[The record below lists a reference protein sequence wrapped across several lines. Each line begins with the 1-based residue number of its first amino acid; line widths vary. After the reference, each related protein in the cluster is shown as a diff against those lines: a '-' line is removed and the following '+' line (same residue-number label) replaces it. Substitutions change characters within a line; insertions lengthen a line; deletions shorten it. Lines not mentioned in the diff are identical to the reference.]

1 MIPLASLILMSLS
14 SAPDPAPTSAAP
26 AAPTSAPATPS
37 VEIVRVAR
45 PGVPVVHLRVL
56 VLSGSADDPPG
67 KEGLA
72 AFTGALLRRG
82 TRSHSREA
90 LDEALDRIA
99 ATISV
104 QVQKEFTVLSGL
116 TLRRNLEE
124 FLPLFASVLLEPR
137 LDPAE
142 LEKLKVDQIDAVEA
156 VRQSDEALSREVF
169 QQELYAGHPYGH
181 LDAGSL
187 SSIRSF
193 TLEDVRGFYDAHYR
207 RGNVIGGLAGA
218 VDDALE
224 SRLRADLER
233 LPEGEV
239 RRPARPAPRLSGRRA
254 VLVEQEGRTQTHM
267 RVGHPI
273 AVNRAHPDYAALRV
287 ANAYLGQHR
296 QTTGRLF
303 QAVREKRGLAY
314 GAYSY
319 VEHFVGA
326 GGPIKVSAPNLARR
340 QQAFHFW
347 TYPRAENAAF
357 VLKLGIAE
365 LEDLARVGVPEEE
378 LAPVRDSVRN
388 AFPFEIETAA
398 RELSLELDD
407 RIYGIRGFAA
417 RFPAEVA
424 ALTPDKVREAAR
436 RHFRPADLLIVM
448 VCPDAEALRRQLLS
462 GDAPLIY
469 PSGVDAAPLAADDAR
484 VRSLDLKL
492 KPESIKILKAAEL
505 FR

>member
-1 MIPLASLILMSLS
+1 MIPLAPLILMSLL
-14 SAPDPAPTSAAP
+14 SAPDPAPAAISSPTP
-26 AAPTSAPATPS
+26 AAPT
-37 VEIVRVAR
+37 VEIVRVSR
-45 PGVPVVHLRVL
+45 PGVPVVHLRAI
-56 VLSGSADDPPG
+56 VLSGSADDSPG

-82 TRSHSREA
+82 TRTHTREE
-90 LDEALDRIA
+90 LDEALDRLA
-99 ATISV
+99 ATLTV
-104 QVQKEFTVLSGL
+104 QVQKEFTVVSGL
-116 TLRRNLEE
+116 TLRRNLDE
-124 FLPLFASVLLEPR
+124 FLRLFASVLLEPR
-137 LDPAE
+137 FDATE
-142 LEKLKVDQIDAVEA
+142 IDKLKIDQIDAIEQ

-181 LDAGSL
+181 LDAGTL

-193 TLEDVRGFYDAHYR
+193 TLEDVRAFYASHYV
-207 RGNVIGGLAGA
+207 RGNALGGVAGDA
-218 VDDALE
+218 DEALE
-224 SRLRADLER
+224 RRLRADLER
-233 LPEGEV
+233 LPERSV
-239 RRPARPAPRLSGRRA
+239 RHPARPAARLSGRRA
-254 VLVEQEGRTQTHM
+254 VLVEQEGRTQTHL

-273 AVNRAHPDYAALRV
+273 EVTRAHADYAALRV

-303 QAVREKRGLAY
+303 QTVREKRGLAY

-319 VEHFVGA
+319 IEHFLGM
-326 GGPIKVSAPNLARR
+326 GGPGRFPASNLARR
-340 QQAFHFW
+340 EQAFHFW

-357 VLKLGIAE
+357 VLRLGIAE
-365 LEDLARVGVPEEE
+365 LEDLARVVVPEEE
-378 LAPVRDSVRN
+378 LPLVRDSVRN
-388 AFPFEIETAA
+388 AFPFELETAA

-407 RIYGIRGFAA
+407 RIYGTRGFAA

-424 ALTPDKVREAAR
+424 ALTADKVREAAR

-469 PSGVDAAPLAADDAR
+469 PSGVDPAPLAADDAR
-484 VRSLDLKL
+484 VRALDLKL
-492 KPESIKILKAAEL
+492 KPESIKIVKAADL